1 MKYDHNMNPTR
12 RGFLGLVAAL
22 AAAPAAAW
30 RAVTSGRRSV
40 VEGGRVFTTGVM
52 EAPGPITFNG
62 IPVVHDPA
70 LDYRWAPAFLL
81 PITKAQMDV
90 MKAAGILNRGADGR
104 A

>member
-1 MKYDHNMNPTR
+1 MNPTR

-52 EAPGPITFNG
+52 EAPGPIVTSGLVAHTFGQEDVVTQKTYVNG
-62 IPVVHDPA
+62 DGS
-70 LDYRWAPAFLL
+70 
-81 PITKAQMDV
+81 ITRVTSDSFGNVWTDV
-90 MKAAGILNRGADGR
+90 FNRGADGR